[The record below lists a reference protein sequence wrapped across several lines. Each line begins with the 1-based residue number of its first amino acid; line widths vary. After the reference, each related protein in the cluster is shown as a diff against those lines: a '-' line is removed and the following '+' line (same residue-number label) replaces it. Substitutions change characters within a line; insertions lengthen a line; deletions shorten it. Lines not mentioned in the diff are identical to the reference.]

1 MLRFLEFLTLDED
14 TVPDNNIGDGNVDG
28 YDPRMIFRKMLR
40 RNTWLKRKDIKQRTK
55 ARITEAVKEYEEVR
69 RQHYGARK

>member
-1 MLRFLEFLTLDED
+1 MFRFLEFLTLDED
-14 TVPDNNIGDGNVDG
+14 TVPTNNIGDGNVG
-28 YDPRMIFRKMLR
+28 GCDPGLTFRTMLR
-40 RNTWLKRKDIKQRTK
+40 RKTWLQRKDIKHRTK